1 MRVIFL
7 KSFLNDIKKIKD
19 AKLKQRLNTIIEK
32 LESAESLEEIA
43 NLKKLKG
50 HPTAYRIKLGDYKL
64 GLFYDQE
71 EVKLVRF
78 LKRNDIYKLF
88 P

>member
-1 MRVIFL
+1 M
-7 KSFLNDIKKIKD
+7 NDIKKIKD

>member
-1 MRVIFL
+1 MLVIFL
-7 KSFLNDIKKIKD
+7 KSFLNDIKKIND
-19 AKLKQRLNTIIEK
+19 AKLKQRLKTIIEK
-32 LESAESLEEIA
+32 LESEESLEEIA
-43 NLKKLKG
+43 NLKKLRG
-50 HPTAYRIKLGDYKL
+50 HPTAYRIRLGDYRI

-78 LKRNDIYKLF
+78 LKRSDIYKLF